1 MNTTRNN
8 PIVQI
13 DAAELAKY
21 NSVTENLSAEPQFP
35 EPTIKGK
42 VFSTADLWRLRRQ
55 RRMQG
60 RVIR

>member
-1 MNTTRNN
+1 MKTTKTT

-13 DAAELAKY
+13 DAEELKTY
-21 NSVTENLSAEPQFP
+21 SSVNENLSADTHLPQP
-35 EPTIKGK
+35 SVKGK

-55 RRMQG
+55 RRVQG

>member
-1 MNTTRNN
+1 MKTTNAS

-13 DAAELAKY
+13 DAEELAKY
-21 NSVTENLSAEPQFP
+21 SPVTENLSAEPQFP

-60 RVIR
+60 IRIR